1 MSNVATASPNQPV
14 ITPSPLIDR
23 LSEALGY
30 PLLDLDGVTDF
41 LPQHDFSVLFFTE
54 DIKRFPESNDV
65 AVVLPELISAFPELS
80 PAVVARKDEKKLQ
93 KQFGFTSWPA
103 LVFFR
108 EGQYLG
114 ALTGIQD
121 WNVYLSEIKSMLASE
136 PSRPPTVGIPVVPQ

>member
-1 MSNVATASPNQPV
+1 MSNVAAASPKKPV
-14 ITPSPLIDR
+14 KTPSPLIDR

-30 PLLDLDGVTDF
+30 PLLDLEGVAEF
-41 LPQHDFSVLFFTE
+41 LPQQAFSVLFFTE

-65 AVVLPELISAFPELS
+65 AVVLPELISVFPELS
-80 PAVVARKDEKKLQ
+80 PGVVAREDEKKLQ

-108 EGQYLG
+108 KGQYLG

-121 WNVYLSEIKSMLASE
+121 WSVYLSEIKSLLASE
-136 PSRPPTVGIPVVPQ
+136 PSRPPTVGIAVVPQ